1 MNRIEIIIRMI
12 TVMRMRPRNI
22 MMIKTETNFT
32 GHVKRY
38 TLKLYRLP
46 LIILLMTGSQFSFKG
61 TFHSGETV

>member
-1 MNRIEIIIRMI
+1 
-12 TVMRMRPRNI
+12 